1 MSTHRLERL
10 HLWIKWLLLAVL
22 LALAALVV
30 LYFYQGGWER
40 MRTSRT
46 LARLIPSDFFQGPQV
61 AIISGHRGFD
71 SGAVCKDGLMEALVN
86 EEIATRVVD
95 LLQKQ
100 GVSALL
106 LDEYDPRL
114 QGLHARALLSIHADS
129 CIDQSGF
136 KVASAE
142 QTVIPEQDQMLVD
155 CLRERYSEAT
165 GLAFRPTAITKD
177 MTQYHAFQRVADD
190 TPGAIIETG
199 YLGGDRALLVEEPDK
214 VAAAITAGIL
224 CFLDEQ
230 EALAKTPTVTVT
242 ATITRGPAD

>member
-22 LALAALVV
+22 LALTALIAF
-30 LYFYQGGWER
+30 YFYQGGWER
-40 MRTSRT
+40 MRTSRA

-71 SGAVCKDGLMEALVN
+71 SGAVCQDGLMEALVN

-95 LLQKQ
+95 LLKKE
-100 GVSALL
+100 GVSAIL

-129 CIDQSGF
+129 CIQQSGF

-142 QTVIPEQDQMLVD
+142 QTIIPRQDQMLVD
-155 CLRERYSEAT
+155 CLRQKYSEAT
-165 GLAFRPTAITKD
+165 GLTFRATAITKD
-177 MTQYHAFQRVADD
+177 MTQYHAFQRVAAD

-199 YLGGDRALLVEEPDK
+199 YLGGDRALLVDDPDR
-214 VAAAITAGIL
+214 AAAGIAAGIL

-230 EALAKTPTVTVT
+230 DALTKTPTVT
-242 ATITRGPAD
+242 APNSPAD

>member
-95 LLQKQ
+95 LLQKE

-214 VAAAITAGIL
+214 VAAAITSGIL

-242 ATITRGPAD
+242 ATATRGPAD

>member
-22 LALAALVV
+22 LALAALIA

-40 MRTSRT
+40 MRSSRT

-86 EEIATRVVD
+86 EEIATRVTAM
-95 LLQKQ
+95 LQAQ
-100 GVSALL
+100 GVSVML

-129 CIDQSGF
+129 CIEQSGF

-155 CLRERYSEAT
+155 CLREKYSEAT
-165 GLAFRPTAITKD
+165 GLTFRSTAITKD

-199 YLGGDRALLVEEPDK
+199 YLGGDRALLVDEPDR
-214 VAAAITAGIL
+214 VASGIVAGIL
-224 CFLDEQ
+224 CFLDQ
-230 EALAKTPTVTVT
+230 QDALAKTPTVT
-242 ATITRGPAD
+242 ATNGSTD

>member
-22 LALAALVV
+22 LALAALIA

-71 SGAVCKDGLMEALVN
+71 SGAVCQDGLMEALVN
-86 EEIATRVVD
+86 EEIATRVVK
-95 LLQKQ
+95 LLQAQ
-100 GVSALL
+100 GVSVML

-114 QGLHARALLSIHADS
+114 QGLHTRALLSIHADS

-142 QTVIPEQDQMLVD
+142 QTAIPEQDQLLVD
-155 CLRERYSEAT
+155 CLREKYSEAT

-199 YLGGDRALLVEEPDK
+199 YLGGDRALLVDDPDR
-214 VAAAITAGIL
+214 VAAGIVKGIL
-224 CFLDEQ
+224 CFLDQ
-230 EALAKTPTVTVT
+230 QDALAKTPTVT
-242 ATITRGPAD
+242 ATDSISD